1 MRSGSGR
8 RLAVRKESQAA
19 GLSAQRASSAWP
31 ACAALLFFS
40 ACGSANQPAT
50 KLGPVAVGG
59 DATSAAG
66 SGTAPAG
73 SNATPTNAAG
83 TASAPVTSSSAAGA
97 NAGAAAGRSAA
108 AGSSAGTGA
117 AGSGT
122 AGTNAADG
130 GDTGGAAAGSSGSTG
145 SGGVTLVDCK
155 AEDGTTDPCGTYTTA
170 AGTNTQGMKI
180 QLGPLG
186 GQMDPNVGKGFEN
199 TISKADMDRTPASCQ
214 SFVDLFMQ
222 DPKQSNLLLDVK
234 DLDFALFSV
243 YHPANWQAGKK
254 YPIITWGN
262 GTCAMPEG
270 YGALLRYIAS
280 YGYVIFAAN
289 SRQVSDLSI
298 NPKPMVRALDFAF
311 SANEDET
318 SPYYHKLDTT
328 QVAALGHSQ
337 GGAATIAA
345 ADDKRVTAAIIYN
358 GGKSASKPFL
368 TISGDRDIPGIGSGS
383 AADLKPGVDAAPK
396 AAFIFYH
403 MVPMTGQYDGH
414 LTLML
419 QPERVGEPSI
429 KFLDLLLKQDGT
441 AKAWFVGASCKLCNM
456 AANLEFGEHG
466 LD

>member
-1 MRSGSGR
+1 
-8 RLAVRKESQAA
+8 
-19 GLSAQRASSAWP
+19 
-31 ACAALLFFS
+31 
-40 ACGSANQPAT
+40 
-50 KLGPVAVGG
+50 
-59 DATSAAG
+59 
-66 SGTAPAG
+66 
-73 SNATPTNAAG
+73 
-83 TASAPVTSSSAAGA
+83 
-97 NAGAAAGRSAA
+97 
-108 AGSSAGTGA
+108 
-117 AGSGT
+117 
-122 AGTNAADG
+122 
-130 GDTGGAAAGSSGSTG
+130 
-145 SGGVTLVDCK
+145 
-155 AEDGTTDPCGTYTTA
+155 
-170 AGTNTQGMKI
+170 
-180 QLGPLG
+180 
-186 GQMDPNVGKGFEN
+186 MDKNVGKGFEN
-199 TISKADMDRTPASCQ
+199 TISKADQDRTPASCQ

-222 DPKQSNLLLDVK
+222 DKQQSKLLLDVK

-243 YHPANWQAGKK
+243 YHPANWEAGKK

-298 NPKPMVRALDFAF
+298 TPKPMVRALDYAFA
-311 SANEDET
+311 ANEDET

-337 GGAATIAA
+337 GGAATIAT

-368 TISGDRDIPGIGSGS
+368 TISGDRDIPGIGAGSG
-383 AADLKPGVDAAPK
+383 ADLKPGVDAAPK

-419 QPERVGEPSI
+419 QPERVGDPSI
-429 KFLDLLLKQDGT
+429 KFMDLLLKQDAT
-441 AKAWFVGASCKLCNM
+441 AKEWFVGANCKLCNM

>member
-1 MRSGSGR
+1 VGSG
-8 RLAVRKESQAA
+8 
-19 GLSAQRASSAWP
+19 AS
-31 ACAALLFFS
+31 
-40 ACGSANQPAT
+40 
-50 KLGPVAVGG
+50 
-59 DATSAAG
+59 
-66 SGTAPAG
+66 PAG
-73 SNATPTNAAG
+73 TTGTTTGAAG
-83 TASAPVTSSSAAGA
+83 TNSVAVAGTTGSSTAGTSAS
-97 NAGAAAGRSAA
+97 AAAGRSAA
-108 AGSSAGTGA
+108 STGASAGTTA

-122 AGTNAADG
+122 AGT
-130 GDTGGAAAGSSGSTG
+130 TAAGSSATSGAGGSSAPTG
-145 SGGVTLVDCK
+145 VALLDCK

-170 AGTNTQGMKI
+170 VGSTTPGVKI

-186 GQMDPNVGKGFEN
+186 GQMDKNVGKGFEN
-199 TISKADMDRTPASCQ
+199 TISKADQDRTPASCQ

-222 DPKQSNLLLDVK
+222 DKQQSKLLLDVK

-243 YHPANWQAGKK
+243 YHPANWEAGKK

-270 YGALLRYIAS
+270 YGALLRLIAS

-289 SRQVSDLSI
+289 SRQVSDLTI
-298 NPKPMVRALDFAF
+298 TPKPMVRALDFAF
-311 SANEDET
+311 AANEDET

-337 GGAATIAA
+337 GGAATIAT

-368 TISGDRDIPGIGSGS
+368 TISADRDIPGIGSGS
-383 AADLKPGVDAAPK
+383 GADLKPGVDAAPK

-429 KFLDLLLKQDGT
+429 KFLDLLLKQDAT
-441 AKAWFVGASCKLCNM
+441 AKEWFVGANCKLCNM